1 MKKSKYDLR
10 NTLHYCTCCPYS
22 EMKKASYVLIITQQ
36 IEFPSQREKKMI
48 RCQYCLCCVGG
59 EIMKWRIYFVVPL
72 QTSKAFAVR
81 TVKGAIRSEVKI
93 LRKYVWK
100 EAD

>member
-1 MKKSKYDLR
+1 
-10 NTLHYCTCCPYS
+10 
-22 EMKKASYVLIITQQ
+22 MKKASCIDHYTTDRIS
-36 IEFPSQREKKMI
+36 ESARKKMI

-81 TVKGAIRSEVKI
+81 TVKGAIRSKYYVLSGAE
-93 LRKYVWK
+93 RKACA
-100 EAD
+100 ERE